1 MILAG
6 ELSLK
11 QLQRRRN
18 LNKNSGIDGI
28 RIQASQIP
36 APLPTKPRNHT
47 LGAGHS
53 LEGSELS

>member
-28 RIQASQIP
+28 QIQASQIP
-36 APLPTKPRNHT
+36 APRNHT